1 VTPDYLN
8 AAAPGGDTSINS
20 LAGIVDVLAVA
31 LLATGL
37 LSVMA
42 RRLETAIWLLVAQ
55 GVLLAATAGAIGV
68 ATGAVHVYAAA
79 ALTVAV
85 KVGVIPVILF
95 RVLGAVRIRRE
106 VELALSTRAAL
117 VIALAGV
124 LVAYRAAGALAL
136 PGAVPS
142 QHALPVAVS
151 LMLIGLGLMIGRKKA
166 LSQIAGLIIME
177 NGVYLAAL
185 VATFGLPLAV
195 ELGVFFDLLV
205 GVLLLG
211 VFAYRINQTFDTI
224 DTDRLRALRG

>member
-1 VTPDYLN
+1 MTPEPVPM
-8 AAAPGGDTSINS
+8 AALAGGMPVSS
-20 LAGIVDVLAVA
+20 LASTVDALAVA

-37 LSVMA
+37 ISVLA

-55 GVLLAATAGAIGV
+55 GVLLAATAGTIGV
-68 ATGAVHVYAAA
+68 ATGALHVYAAA
-79 ALTVAV
+79 ALTVAI
-85 KVGVIPVILF
+85 KVVVIPAILF
-95 RVLGAVRIRRE
+95 RVLRAVRIRRE

-117 VIALAGV
+117 LIALAGV

-195 ELGVFFDLLV
+195 ELGVFFDLLI

-211 VFAYRINQTFDTI
+211 VFAYRINQTFDTL
-224 DTDRLRALRG
+224 DTDRLQALRG